1 MRYLLKRVCQLL
13 FLKILYVSWVSCFC
27 FSALIKSTGLRTDG
41 RIDDRSFWISYVY
54 PLSTPLAIPLVYPRM
69 ITIHDL
75 DSKVSNYSICFWC
88 ILVFICSL
96 VNFYLCLGWQ
106 EMDGSLIPP
115 AIPLSSEHVS
125 DDGIYLLESGE
136 DCLIY
141 IGNSANP
148 DIMQQLL
155 GISSVNEIP
164 TQVSMCCVLLFLLS
178 LLLLFFCVTWN
189 IMSKIQ
195 IAKQICTFC
204 WALGSWFVDRFC

>member
-1 MRYLLKRVCQLL
+1 
-13 FLKILYVSWVSCFC
+13 
-27 FSALIKSTGLRTDG
+27 
-41 RIDDRSFWISYVY
+41 
-54 PLSTPLAIPLVYPRM
+54 
-69 ITIHDL
+69 
-75 DSKVSNYSICFWC
+75 
-88 ILVFICSL
+88 
-96 VNFYLCLGWQ
+96 
-106 EMDGSLIPP
+106 MDGSLIPP

-204 WALGSWFVDRFC
+204 